1 MQIIF
6 KMVSSQLHK
15 LMLHNSIYP
24 YKNLFYNLI
33 IIKKYLLNYILNIDI
48 INNIILKILYPEL
61 YKIIK
66 YKHFHLFKLY
76 LESDGNINYIFIN
89 TSIHNCINPSLF
101 MICLLHKF
109 NKGIIEICINNKYKN
124 KLCIT
129 QLNKPILSNPIIYC
143 CLYSSFEI
151 IEIILNN
158 ININYNTIILNSN
171 INIATYIYNYLIKSN
186 ITVNN
191 IHKSYYQLRLKY
203 ILSKIVPYIQYINNN
218 NIL

>member
-1 MQIIF
+1 
-6 KMVSSQLHK
+6 
-15 LMLHNSIYP
+15 
-24 YKNLFYNLI
+24 
-33 IIKKYLLNYILNIDI
+33 
-48 INNIILKILYPEL
+48 
-61 YKIIK
+61 
-66 YKHFHLFKLY
+66 
-76 LESDGNINYIFIN
+76 
-89 TSIHNCINPSLF
+89 